1 MSEAENWSFPEAM
14 QPDEQE
20 IAFDLDTVLD
30 AVVTVRTEIPA
41 DGFTAET
48 LGTERVGNGVVISED
63 GTILTIGYLITEA
76 ETVWLTTNDGTVVVG
91 YPIGYDQ
98 VTGFGLIKAL
108 GPLGTPWLRR
118 ASSKS
123 SNTGDTVYV
132 ISHGGR
138 AHSLKSAITD
148 KHEFA
153 GYWEYL
159 LDEALFTSP
168 AHPQWGGA
176 AVVNEAGELIGIGSL
191 LVQESGAEEQEQSQA
206 NMVVPIELLEPILDD
221 MLTTGRPARPPRP
234 WLGLYPIEAER
245 HLVVGGVAANG
256 PASRAGLKKGDLI
269 LAVGD
274 QRVDS
279 LAWFF
284 REVWQLG
291 PAGTEIP
298 LTIAHDDEIIKIV
311 VSSADRNDFLKKPS
325 LH

>member
-1 MSEAENWSFPEAM
+1 MSQVEEWSFPEDM
-14 QPDEQE
+14 QPSAKEVDFKLE
-20 IAFDLDTVLD
+20 DVLN
-30 AVVTVRTEIPA
+30 AVVTVRAEIPA
-41 DGFTAET
+41 DGFTAEA

-63 GTILTIGYLITEA
+63 GVILTIGYLITEA
-76 ETVWLTTNDGTVVVG
+76 QSIWLTTNDGSVVAG

-108 GPLGTPWLRR
+108 GPLNAPFLKR
-118 ASSKS
+118 ASSAEVD
-123 SNTGDTVYV
+123 TGDRVYV
-132 ISHGGR
+132 VGQGGLP
-138 AHSLKSAITD
+138 HSLKSRVTD

-191 LVQESGAEEQEQSQA
+191 LVQEAEAEDGVQA
-206 NMVVPIELLEPILDD
+206 NMVVPIDLLEPILKD
-221 MLTTGRPARPPRP
+221 MLETGQAAREPRP
-234 WLGLYPIEAER
+234 WLGLFPIEADR
-245 HLVVGGVAANG
+245 HLVVGAVAANG
-256 PASRAGLKKGDLI
+256 PADKAGIEQGDLI
-269 LAVGD
+269 LAVGE

-284 REVWQLG
+284 REVWQQG

-298 LTIAHDDEIIKIV
+298 LTIAHDEEVIKITV
-311 VSSADRNDFLKKPS
+311 PSGNRSDFLKKPS